1 MAGLSHAGNRPV
13 AYPAGWQIELRFCVR
28 GMHGDGYSRNP
39 RVSAGVGMN
48 VAGIPRGWI
57 LLRREPRI
65 EPFTFNALTRIY
77 TYESVM
83 YAFNFCLVS

>member
-1 MAGLSHAGNRPV
+1 
-13 AYPAGWQIELRFCVR
+13 
-28 GMHGDGYSRNP
+28 
-39 RVSAGVGMN
+39 MN

-57 LLRREPRI
+57 WQLLRDSRGDGFYYGGNPALNHLRNNYNDLG
-65 EPFTFNALTRIY
+65 TNALTKID